1 MEVPWRIVRAQ
12 PATDIRDL
20 RASDADRE
28 RVVALLSEA
37 HADGRL
43 TAAEHSD
50 RMTSAYT
57 ARTLGELTGL
67 TADLLP
73 AAAQPI
79 LMDDGPV
86 RARFGTVRRKGRW
99 VVPVRLSLTAF
110 FGTAEL
116 DLREAILQRRHIII
130 DTTAMCG
137 RIRLLVPEGVG
148 VEVTGRMM
156 LSTRAVRVRSAGGG
170 PVIELT
176 GSLMLSSVRARTPRR
191 NLTRRA
197 INRMRGTAPP

>member
-1 MEVPWRIVRAQ
+1 MPWRLVRAQ
-12 PATDIRDL
+12 PATNIRDL

-28 RVVALLSEA
+28 RVVSLLSEA

-43 TAAEHSD
+43 TAAEHAE
-50 RMTSAYT
+50 RMTTAYT

-79 LMDDGPV
+79 LVDDGPV
-86 RARFGTVRRKGRW
+86 RALFGSVRREGRW
-99 VVPVRLSLTAF
+99 VVPVRLSLTAL

-130 DTTAMCG
+130 ETTAMCG
-137 RIRLLVPEGVG
+137 RIRLLVPEGVR
-148 VEVTGRMM
+148 VDVTGRTM
-156 LSTRAVRVRSAGGG
+156 LSTRAVRVRAAGSDTG

-176 GSLMLSSVRARTPRR
+176 GSIVFSSVRARTPRR

-197 INRMRGTAPP
+197 LDRMRGGRL